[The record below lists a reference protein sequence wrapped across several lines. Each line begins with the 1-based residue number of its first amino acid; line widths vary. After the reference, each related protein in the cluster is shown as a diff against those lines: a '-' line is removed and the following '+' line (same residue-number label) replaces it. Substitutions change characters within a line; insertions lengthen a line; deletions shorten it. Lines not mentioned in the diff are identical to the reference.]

1 MVDTHQLY
9 QRIEALPDD
18 VLVQVSDYVDFLMI
32 KNRIE
37 LNPKGELSD
46 EIKSELDKRYQ
57 DYLDNPDSAIPL
69 EDVKNELMKK
79 YGKV

>member
-1 MVDTHQLY
+1 M
-9 QRIEALPDD
+9 
-18 VLVQVSDYVDFLMI
+18 M

-37 LNPKGELSD
+37 LNPQGELSD

-57 DYLDNPDSAIPL
+57 DYIDNPDSVIPL

-79 YGKV
+79 YGIPLYMIQKHQEKTSC